1 MREVSTDEPE
11 GLGSVEAASRRVM
24 EVEEYCGRLER
35 VRAVET
41 VVVDKGLVYGFV
53 SNTSGRK

>member
-41 VVVDKGLVYGFV
+41 VVVDKGLV
-53 SNTSGRK
+53 